1 MLGAT
6 EKMLGADNPL
16 GAPQRLGYPNIVVFT
31 EGSLGPSPGA
41 HARHAETQPFPSR
54 IVMDEPSMKRRRNGD
69 SDYEGDL
76 VDPAAA
82 GSDAPASASPNS
94 QPQAHGP
101 VYVGGG
107 EREARAYV
115 APTAVPL
122 IAAPK
127 TSADK
132 VAIASSVDPRRMQ
145 TIRVS
150 PGRIRPP
157 LSPDEQRPDMIA
169 EEAGGS
175 PSSRYPTSG
184 AQPSQRAP
192 KSAMAS
198 ATIVRAPPPAVSNS
212 GPPTIVWVLAVA
224 LAALIGAGVALWL
237 RKNSTTPAPAPTNV
251 PAKPASTTKR

>member
-1 MLGAT
+1 MG
-6 EKMLGADNPL
+6 K
-16 GAPQRLGYPNIVVFT
+16 
-31 EGSLGPSPGA
+31 
-41 HARHAETQPFPSR
+41 
-54 IVMDEPSMKRRRNGD
+54 PSMKRRRNGD

-76 VDPAAA
+76 VDPSVD
-82 GSDAPASASPNS
+82 GTDAQASASPNS
-94 QPQAHGP
+94 QPNAHSP

-145 TIRVS
+145 TIRLS

-157 LSPDEQRPDMIA
+157 LSPDEQRPEMPA
-169 EEAGGS
+169 EEAGVAA
-175 PSSRYPTSG
+175 PSSRYPTS
-184 AQPSQRAP
+184 AAHISQRGP

-198 ATIVRAPPPAVSNS
+198 STVVRTPPSAPTNS
-212 GPPTIVWVLAVA
+212 GPPMIVWVLAVA
-224 LAALIGAGVALWL
+224 LAALIGAGTALWL
-237 RKNSTTPAPAPTNV
+237 RKNSTAPAPAPTNV
-251 PAKPASTTKR
+251 PAKPAPATNR